1 MEGKTVRVFVL
12 LNYFR
17 KNSLLY
23 YCFCA
28 LICFYGLGSTLS
40 LAASHLHFLPVH
52 KASVISQTRG
62 IFSDLQWVNSA
73 IPSSEIWSRVRNRFH
88 INAPTSTAL
97 LHRHV
102 RLLARDQSYINEL
115 VNNASPY
122 LFYVVNEVEK
132 RGMPAEIAL
141 LPMIE
146 SEFNPHCKSNKG
158 ASGLWQIMPTLGR
171 IHGLKQNS
179 QYDGRRDVY
188 ESTKVALDH
197 LQYLHKKFNG
207 NWPLALAAYNAGET
221 KVMNAMKKNRS
232 ANKSTDY
239 WSLKLPKETTHFVPK
254 LLAVSTII
262 KSPQR
267 YGVKLP
273 AIQDKPVFTR
283 VHTPQ
288 ALNIAHAAKMADV
301 PEKQLRKLNPGLNK
315 KADSTPGPINLV
327 VPIHGV
333 QGIKNKVNAA
343 TQLSDAEV
351 KIAKPTKSEVKQAST
366 KKKAGKKKSAKKKAI
381 KKKSVKKKSVKKKA
395 IKKKS
400 RRKGK
405 KK

>member
-1 MEGKTVRVFVL
+1 
-12 LNYFR
+12 
-17 KNSLLY
+17 
-23 YCFCA
+23 
-28 LICFYGLGSTLS
+28 
-40 LAASHLHFLPVH
+40 
-52 KASVISQTRG
+52 
-62 IFSDLQWVNSA
+62 
-73 IPSSEIWSRVRNRFH
+73 
-88 INAPTSTAL
+88 
-97 LHRHV
+97 
-102 RLLARDQSYINEL
+102 
-115 VNNASPY
+115 
-122 LFYVVNEVEK
+122 
-132 RGMPAEIAL
+132 
-141 LPMIE
+141 
-146 SEFNPHCKSNKG
+146 
-158 ASGLWQIMPTLGR
+158 MPTLGR